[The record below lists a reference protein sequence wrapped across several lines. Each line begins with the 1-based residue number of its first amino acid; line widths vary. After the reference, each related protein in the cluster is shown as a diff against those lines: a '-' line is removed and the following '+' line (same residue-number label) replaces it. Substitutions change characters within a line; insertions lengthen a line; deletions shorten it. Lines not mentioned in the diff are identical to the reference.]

1 MSRVE
6 VVNAV
11 ADKLKQKCPIFQNGV
26 VYIEELNSIV
36 DLVTVC
42 DLLEGKR
49 VSFWQSQL
57 CIHAFRLSDQGPESD
72 FLDGEEE
79 LSAAEQW
86 ELPNSL
92 LVGLWDSIVIDTV
105 IKNRLLSYC
114 SSSIQFSDARID
126 SNIISWNRMVLLHGP
141 PGNCLAVHSII
152 VLSHDQCYFRYRKDH
167 HLQSPCSEDVH
178 PQL

>member
-1 MSRVE
+1 MTTKFKIPVHIEAEIKSTCNLPQVDIVRVIAE
-6 VVNAV
+6 
-11 ADKLKQKCPIFQNGV
+11 KMKQKCPVFQNGAV
-26 VYIEELNSIV
+26 HVDDLRDIV
-36 DLVTVC
+36 EDLTVC
-42 DLLEGKR
+42 DLSDGKR
-49 VSFWQSQL
+49 VSSWQAQL

-86 ELPNSL
+86 ELPNSML
-92 LVGLWDSIVIDTV
+92 SGLWDSIVIDSV

-141 PGNCLAVHSII
+141 PGKYCLTV
-152 VLSHDQCYFRYRKDH
+152 
-167 HLQSPCSEDVH
+167 
-178 PQL
+178 